1 MAPDWLIT
9 TGNELQLVKQKMA
22 LKRFLTNHLLHRYK
36 WDSKTAVTSHC
47 SKCLPRSTN
56 SRDTIRRIK
65 VRLSILLSNYKIFI
79 SLIDNFPKL
88 LNDDF

>member
-22 LKRFLTNHLLHRYK
+22 LKRFLTNHHLHHYK